1 MLVRKNLFTPFMKKM
16 LKILIIFFVVII
28 VLFGLFLL
36 IATIKDYQPDE
47 ETEIFSPEIQ
57 EIVGTDFEINILT
70 WNIGYCGLSS
80 ETDFFYDGG
89 KSVFPSKKIV
99 ERNLDSINNFLKK
112 NENYDFILLQEI
124 DEKSKRTYRFNQ
136 FDTIAKLFEG
146 RNSSFGKNYDVFFVP
161 QPITKPM
168 GRVKFGLM
176 TISKYVPSKV
186 IRYSFP
192 GNYSWPVRLFFL
204 DRCFLVN
211 RYTLA
216 NEKELIVINTHNSAY
231 DNGSLRNKQMEY
243 LKIFLKSEYEKGN
256 YIIVGGDWNQCPPNF
271 NTLFNGDL
279 MDFELKKDIPY
290 DFLPKWTWAYDNT
303 LPTNRRV
310 DVPYKKGKTL
320 TTVIDFYL
328 LSPNIKKISIKNIDL
343 GFENSD
349 HNPVS
354 ITIKLN

>member
-1 MLVRKNLFTPFMKKM
+1 
-16 LKILIIFFVVII
+16 
-28 VLFGLFLL
+28 
-36 IATIKDYQPDE
+36 
-47 ETEIFSPEIQ
+47 
-57 EIVGTDFEINILT
+57 
-70 WNIGYCGLSS
+70 
-80 ETDFFYDGG
+80 
-89 KSVFPSKKIV
+89 
-99 ERNLDSINNFLKK
+99 
-112 NENYDFILLQEI
+112 
-124 DEKSKRTYRFNQ
+124 
-136 FDTIAKLFEG
+136 
-146 RNSSFGKNYDVFFVP
+146 
-161 QPITKPM
+161 
-168 GRVKFGLM
+168 M

-231 DNGSLRNKQMEY
+231 DDGSLRNKQMEY

-310 DVPYKKGKTL
+310 DVPYIKGKTL